1 MLLLLPLLFYSNTDD
16 DSRWRDQG
24 KREVAPEKV
33 ALPRA
38 RLSVRPLVSLSLY
51 FWLERSLLLI
61 YAGSFFCTKRRRKR
75 WTSSSAIKFKILQLV
90 GYHRQ
95 SLRSSIRIP
104 DRQKSYIQQDAE
116 TEKESKSN
124 EWIHK
129 TAGCHDNWRT
139 SENRFFFL
147 PNTE

>member
-38 RLSVRPLVSLSLY
+38 RLSVRPLVSLSL
-51 FWLERSLLLI
+51 LLTREIPSSI

-75 WTSSSAIKFKILQLV
+75 
-90 GYHRQ
+90 
-95 SLRSSIRIP
+95 
-104 DRQKSYIQQDAE
+104 
-116 TEKESKSN
+116 
-124 EWIHK
+124 
-129 TAGCHDNWRT
+129 
-139 SENRFFFL
+139 
-147 PNTE
+147 